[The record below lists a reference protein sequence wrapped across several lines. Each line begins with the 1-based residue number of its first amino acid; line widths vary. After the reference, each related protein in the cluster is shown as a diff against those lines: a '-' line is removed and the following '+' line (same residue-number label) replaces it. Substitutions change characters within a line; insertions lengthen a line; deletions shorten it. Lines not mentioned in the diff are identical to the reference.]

1 MQRKNLTVRF
11 REGGVFG
18 HDFDILN
25 SSATSQPTTKTS
37 SRYFGKRVECVT
49 KVFQS
54 AVKRVG
60 IAHATPHALHHAGI
74 TEGVHAPGANVVD
87 ISHIVGHKDFR
98 TTIGSMF
105 IALKLNHYR
114 GSGKSLNEPS

>member
-1 MQRKNLTVRF
+1 M
-11 REGGVFG
+11 
-18 HDFDILN
+18 
-25 SSATSQPTTKTS
+25 A
-37 SRYFGKRVECVT
+37 

-60 IAHATPHALHHAGI
+60 ITHATPHALHHAGI

-87 ISHIVGHKDFR
+87 ISHIVGHKGFR

-105 IALKLNHYR
+105 IALKLSHYR
-114 GSGKSLNEPS
+114 QSAKTLKESS